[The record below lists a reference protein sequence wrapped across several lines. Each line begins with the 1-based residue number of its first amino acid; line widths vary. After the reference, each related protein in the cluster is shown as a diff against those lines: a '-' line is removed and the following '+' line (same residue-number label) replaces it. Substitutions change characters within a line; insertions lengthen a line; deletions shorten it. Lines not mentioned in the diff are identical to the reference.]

1 MSSVIL
7 KPLPRW
13 ADVILL
19 PLLNLALAFIVSGL
33 VVLAIGQ
40 DPLAA
45 LNAIVTGAFGNGYNI
60 GYTLYYS
67 TNFIFTGLAVA
78 VAAHAGLFNIGG
90 NGQAYIAGLGVILV
104 VLPLQFLPWW
114 VTFPIAIVAGAA
126 VGGLWGFIPGWLQAK
141 RGSHVVIT
149 TIMFNFIAAAIM
161 VYMVVN
167 VLKPPGGLAPESA
180 MIAPEGRMPKLGTF
194 IPWFRNTDVNFTLLL
209 ALACLVGA
217 YILIWH
223 TRFGFRMRALGQNP
237 TASTYAGISNSRV
250 IMIVMTMS
258 GALAGMVAVNQVVGV
273 QYRLVLDYVADAG
286 FVGIAVAL
294 MGRNHPIGILL
305 AALLFGALYQGGN
318 ELQYVIP
325 GLSKEMVV
333 VIQALVILFTGAME
347 GLFRPG
353 LQRIFTTLSVGQKAE
368 AVERNTVKSES

>member
-1 MSSVIL
+1 MSAL
-7 KPLPRW
+7 RPLPRW
-13 ADVILL
+13 ADILL
-19 PLLNLALAFIVSGL
+19 LPIINLVLAFVISGL

-40 DPLAA
+40 NPLAA
-45 LNAIVTGAFGNGYNI
+45 LEAIVGGAFGNGYNI

-104 VLPLQFLPWW
+104 ALPLQFLPWW
-114 VTFPIAIVAGAA
+114 ITFPIAILAGAA
-126 VGGLWGFIPGWLQAK
+126 VGGFWAFVPGWLQAK

-167 VLKPPGGLAPESA
+167 VLKPAGVLAPESA
-180 MIAPEGRMPKLGTF
+180 MIDPAGRMPKLGTF
-194 IPWFRNTDVNFTLLL
+194 IPWFKNTDVNFTLLL
-209 ALACLVGA
+209 ALLCLVGV
-217 YILIWH
+217 YVLVWH
-223 TRFGFRMRALGQNP
+223 TRFGYTMRALGHNP
-237 TASTYAGISNSRV
+237 TATTYAGISNSRT
-250 IMIVMTMS
+250 IMIVMTLS
-258 GALAGMVAVNQVVGV
+258 GALAGMVAVNQIVGV

-294 MGRNHPIGILL
+294 MGRNHPIGILF

-347 GLFRPG
+347 GMFRPG
-353 LQRIFTTLSVGQKAE
+353 LQRAFMLLSPAQKAE
-368 AVERNTVKSES
+368 AEARNTAKSES

>member
-1 MSSVIL
+1 MSAVL

-13 ADVILL
+13 ADILL
-19 PLLNLALAFIVSGL
+19 LPVINLALAFIVSGI
-33 VVLAIGQ
+33 VVFAIGQ
-40 DPLAA
+40 NPLAA
-45 LNAIVTGAFGNGYNI
+45 LEAIVNGAFGNGYNF

-90 NGQAYIAGLGVILV
+90 NGQAYIAGLGVIV
-104 VLPLQFLPWW
+104 VALAMQALPWW
-114 VTFPIAIVAGAA
+114 LTFPAAILAGGA
-126 VGGLWGFIPGWLQAK
+126 VGGLWAFIPGYLQAK

-149 TIMFNFIAAAIM
+149 TIMFNFIASAIM

-167 VLKPPGGLAPESA
+167 VLKPAGIMAPESA
-180 MIAPEGRMPKLGTF
+180 MIAVEGRMPKFGTF
-194 IPWFRNTDVNFTLLL
+194 IPWFKNTDVNFTLVL
-209 ALACLVGA
+209 AVLCLIGV
-217 YILIWH
+217 YVLIWH
-223 TRFGFRMRALGQNP
+223 TRFGFAMRALGYNP
-237 TASTYAGISNSRV
+237 TASTYAGISNSRI
-250 IMIVMTMS
+250 IMIVMTLS

-294 MGRNHPIGILL
+294 MGRNHPVGIAF

-347 GLFRPG
+347 GMFRPG
-353 LQRIFTTLSVGQKAE
+353 LQRVFALFTPAQKAE
-368 AVERNTVKSES
+368 AVVRNTVGKES

>member
-1 MSSVIL
+1 MTL
-7 KPLPRW
+7 RPLPLW
-13 ADVILL
+13 ADIVLL
-19 PLLNLALAFIVSGL
+19 PLVNLVLALVVSGL

-45 LNAIVTGAFGNGYNI
+45 LNAIVSGAFGSGYNF

-104 VLPLQFLPWW
+104 ALAMESFPWW
-114 VTFPIAIVAGAA
+114 MTFPVAILAGAA
-126 VGGLWGFIPGWLQAK
+126 VGGFWAFIPGWLQAK

-149 TIMFNFIAAAIM
+149 TIMFNFIASAVM
-161 VYMVVN
+161 VYVVVN
-167 VLKPPGGLAPESA
+167 MLRPAGTMSTESA
-180 MIAPEGRMPKLGTF
+180 MIAVEGRMPKLGSF
-194 IPWFRNTDVNFTLLL
+194 IPFFRNTDVNFTLIL
-209 ALACLVGA
+209 ALLCLVGC
-217 YILIWH
+217 YVLIWH
-223 TRFGFRMRALGQNP
+223 TRFGYALRALGHNP
-237 TASTYAGISNSRV
+237 TATRYAGMSNSRI
-250 IMIVMTMS
+250 IMIVMTLS

-294 MGRNHPIGILL
+294 MGRNHPVGIFF

-353 LQRIFTTLSVGQKAE
+353 LQRIFATLSPGQKAE
-368 AVERNTVKSES
+368 AVARNTTQSES

>member
-1 MSSVIL
+1 MSSAIL

-13 ADVILL
+13 ADVVLL
-19 PLLNLALAFIVSGL
+19 PLLNLVLAFVVSGL

-78 VAAHAGLFNIGG
+78 LAAHAGLFNIGG
-90 NGQAYIAGLGVILV
+90 NGQAYIAGLGVIWV

-114 VTFPIAIVAGAA
+114 ITFPLAIIAGGA
-126 VGGLWGFIPGWLQAK
+126 VGGFWAFIPGWLQAK

-167 VLKPPGGLAPESA
+167 VLKPPGILAPESA
-180 MIAPEGRMPKLGTF
+180 MIVPEGRMPKLGAF
-194 IPWFRNTDVNFTLLL
+194 IPWFKNTDVNFTLLL
-209 ALACLVGA
+209 ALACLVGV

-223 TRFGFRMRALGQNP
+223 TRFGFQMRALGHNP
-237 TASTYAGISNSRV
+237 TASTYAGISNSRT
-250 IMIVMTMS
+250 IMIVMTLS
-258 GALAGMVAVNQVVGV
+258 GALAGMVAVNQIVGV
-273 QYRLVLDYVADAG
+273 QYRLVLDYVSDAG

-347 GLFRPG
+347 GLFRPS
-353 LQRIFTTLSVGQKAE
+353 LQRIFMTLSPGQKAA
-368 AVERNTVKSES
+368 AVAASQVKSES

>member
-1 MSSVIL
+1 MSTL
-7 KPLPRW
+7 RPLPRW
-13 ADVILL
+13 ADILL
-19 PLLNLALAFIVSGL
+19 LPIINLALAFIVSGI
-33 VVLAIGQ
+33 VVFAIGQ
-40 DPLAA
+40 NPLAA
-45 LNAIVTGAFGNGYNI
+45 LEAIVGGAFGNGYNF

-90 NGQAYIAGLGVILV
+90 NGQAYIAGLGVIV
-104 VLPLQFLPWW
+104 VALAMQALPWW
-114 VTFPIAIVAGAA
+114 LTFPVAILAGAA
-126 VGGLWGFIPGWLQAK
+126 VGGFWGFVPGWLQAK

-149 TIMFNFIAAAIM
+149 TIMFNFVAAAIM

-167 VLKPPGGLAPESA
+167 VLKPDGVLAPESA
-180 MIAPEGRMPKLGTF
+180 MIAPEGRMPKLGAF
-194 IPWFRNTDVNFTLLL
+194 IPWFKNTDVNFTLLL
-209 ALACLVGA
+209 ALACLVGV
-217 YILIWH
+217 YVLVWH
-223 TRFGFRMRALGQNP
+223 TRFGYAMRALGHNP
-237 TASTYAGISNSRV
+237 TASTYAGSSNSRI
-250 IMIVMTMS
+250 IMIVMTLS

-294 MGRNHPIGILL
+294 MGRNHPVGILF

-347 GLFRPG
+347 GMFRPG
-353 LQRIFTTLSVGQKAE
+353 LQRLFGLFAPAPRPDAPA
-368 AVERNTVKSES
+368 AVAGKES

>member
-1 MSSVIL
+1 MSSAVL

-13 ADVILL
+13 ADVVLL
-19 PLLNLALAFIVSGL
+19 PLINLSLALIVSGL

-40 DPLAA
+40 NPLAA
-45 LNAIVTGAFGNGYNI
+45 LQAIVTGAFGSGYNW

-104 VLPLQFLPWW
+104 ALPMQYLPWW
-114 VTFPIAIVAGAA
+114 VTFPVAILAGAA

-167 VLKPPGGLAPESA
+167 VLKPAGSLAPESA
-180 MIAPEGRMPKLGTF
+180 MIAAEGRMPKLGTF

-209 ALACLVGA
+209 ALLCLVAA
-217 YILIWH
+217 YVLIWH
-223 TRFGFRMRALGQNP
+223 TRFGFAMRALGQNA
-237 TASTYAGISNSRV
+237 TATRYAGFSNSRI

-294 MGRNHPIGILL
+294 MGRNHPVGILL

-353 LQRIFTTLSVGQKAE
+353 LQRLFSARPARTGI
-368 AVERNTVKSES
+368 

>member
-1 MSSVIL
+1 MSAL
-7 KPLPRW
+7 RPLPRW
-13 ADVILL
+13 ADILLL
-19 PLLNLALAFIVSGL
+19 PLINLTLAFVVSGL

-40 DPLAA
+40 NPLAA
-45 LNAIVTGAFGNGYNI
+45 LEAIVGGAFGNGYNI

-104 VLPLQFLPWW
+104 ALPLQFLPWW
-114 VTFPIAIVAGAA
+114 ITFPVAVIAGAA
-126 VGGLWGFIPGWLQAK
+126 VGGFWAFVPGWLQAK

-167 VLKPPGGLAPESA
+167 VLKPAGVLAPESA

-194 IPWFRNTDVNFTLLL
+194 IPWFKNTDVNFTLFL

-223 TRFGFRMRALGQNP
+223 TRFGFQMRALGHNP
-237 TASTYAGISNSRV
+237 TASSYAGISNSRT
-250 IMIVMTMS
+250 IMIVMTLS
-258 GALAGMVAVNQVVGV
+258 GALAGMVAVNQIVGV

-294 MGRNHPIGILL
+294 MGRNHPVGILF

-353 LQRIFTTLSVGQKAE
+353 LQRAFMLFGTSAKRE
-368 AVERNTVKSES
+368 A

>member
-1 MSSVIL
+1 MSAPVR
-7 KPLPRW
+7 PLPRW
-13 ADVILL
+13 ADIILL
-19 PLLNLALAFIVSGL
+19 PLINLVLAFVVASIV
-33 VVLAIGQ
+33 VFAIGQ
-40 DPLAA
+40 DPIAA
-45 LNAIVTGAFGNGYNI
+45 LNAIVTGAFGSGYNI

-90 NGQAYIAGLGVILV
+90 NGQAYIAGLGVIAV
-104 VLPLQFLPWW
+104 ALPMQSLPWW
-114 VTFPIAIVAGAA
+114 LTFPVAIIAAAA
-126 VGGLWGFIPGWLQAK
+126 VGGFWAFIPGWLQAK

-167 VLKPPGGLAPESA
+167 VLKPPGILAPESA
-180 MIAPEGRMPKLGTF
+180 MIAAEGRMPKLGTF
-194 IPWFRNTDVNFTLLL
+194 IPWFRNTDVNFTLVL
-209 ALACLVGA
+209 AILCLIGV

-223 TRFGFRMRALGQNP
+223 TRFGFAMRALGHNP
-237 TASTYAGISNSRV
+237 TASRYAGISNSAT
-250 IMIVMTMS
+250 IMIVMTLS

-294 MGRNHPIGILL
+294 MGRNHPIGVAF

-347 GLFRPG
+347 GMFRPG
-353 LQRIFTTLSVGQKAE
+353 LQRAFALFSVGQKAE
-368 AVERNTVKSES
+368 AVDRNTVKSES

>member
-1 MSSVIL
+1 MSAL
-7 KPLPRW
+7 RPLPRW
-13 ADVILL
+13 ADIALL
-19 PLLNLALAFIVSGL
+19 PLINLALAFVVAGI

-45 LNAIVTGAFGNGYNI
+45 LDAIVTGAFGNGYNL

-90 NGQAYIAGLGVILV
+90 NGQAYIAGLGVIWV
-104 VLPLQFLPWW
+104 VLPLQSLPWW
-114 VTFPIAIVAGAA
+114 ITFPIAILAAAA
-126 VGGLWGFIPGWLQAK
+126 VGGLWAFIPGWLQAK

-167 VLKPPGGLAPESA
+167 VLKPPGVLAPESA
-180 MIAPEGRMPKLGTF
+180 MIAAEGRMPKLGAF
-194 IPWFRNTDVNFTLLL
+194 IPWFKNTDVNFTLLL

-223 TRFGFRMRALGQNP
+223 TRFGFQMRALGHNP
-237 TASTYAGISNSRV
+237 TATTYAGISNSRT
-250 IMIVMTMS
+250 IMIVMTLS
-258 GALAGMVAVNQVVGV
+258 GALAGMVAVNQIVGV
-273 QYRLVLDYVADAG
+273 QYRLVLDFVSDAG

-294 MGRNHPIGILL
+294 MGRNHPVGILI
-305 AALLFGALYQGGN
+305 ASLLFGALYQGGN

-347 GLFRPG
+347 GMFRPG
-353 LQRIFTTLSVGQKAE
+353 LQRIFATLSAGQKAE
-368 AVERNTVKSES
+368 AIARNTTQPES

>member
-1 MSSVIL
+1 MSTPYA
-7 KPLPRW
+7 KLPTW
-13 ADVILL
+13 ADYVLIPAVNLL
-19 PLLNLALAFIVSGL
+19 VAFFVAGL
-33 VVLAIGQ
+33 VVMLVGEN
-40 DPLAA
+40 PFRAA
-45 LNAIVTGAFGNGYNI
+45 VILVEGAFGSGQGI
-60 GYTLYYS
+60 AYTLYYA

-90 NGQAYIAGLGVILV
+90 NGQAYIAGLGVIAV
-104 VLPLQFLPWW
+104 ALPLQFLPWW
-114 VTFPIAIVAGAA
+114 ITFPIAIVAGAA

-167 VLKPPGGLAPESA
+167 VLKPAGILAPESA
-180 MIAPEGRMPKLGTF
+180 MIAPEGRMPKLGAF
-194 IPWFRNTDVNFTLLL
+194 IPWFKNTDVNFTLAL
-209 ALACLVGA
+209 ALLCLVGA
-217 YILIWH
+217 YVLIWH
-223 TRFGFRMRALGQNP
+223 TRFGFAMRALGHNP
-237 TASTYAGISNSRV
+237 TATRYAGMSNSRI

-305 AALLFGALYQGGN
+305 AAVLFGALYQGGN

-353 LQRIFTTLSVGQKAE
+353 LQRVFMTLSPRQKAE
-368 AVERNTVKSES
+368 ALEANRVKSES

>member
-1 MSSVIL
+1 MSAL
-7 KPLPRW
+7 RPLPRW
-13 ADVILL
+13 ADIILL
-19 PLLNLALAFIVSGL
+19 PLINLLLAFVVSGL

-45 LNAIVTGAFGNGYNI
+45 LNAIVTGAFGNGYNF

-90 NGQAYIAGLGVILV
+90 NGQAYIAGLGVIAV
-104 VLPLQFLPWW
+104 ALPMQNLPWW
-114 VTFPIAIVAGAA
+114 LTLPVAIIAAAA
-126 VGGLWGFIPGWLQAK
+126 VGGFWAFIPGWLQAK

-167 VLKPPGGLAPESA
+167 VLKPAGILAPESA
-180 MIAPEGRMPKLGTF
+180 MIAPEGRMPKLGAF
-194 IPWFRNTDVNFTLLL
+194 IPWFKNTDVNFTFIFALL
-209 ALACLVGA
+209 CLVA
-217 YILIWH
+217 VYILIWH
-223 TRFGFRMRALGQNP
+223 TRFGFQMRALGHNP
-237 TASTYAGISNSRV
+237 TASTYAGVSNSRT
-250 IMIVMTMS
+250 IMIVMTLS
-258 GALAGMVAVNQVVGV
+258 GALAGMVAVNQIIGV

-347 GLFRPG
+347 GMFRPG
-353 LQRIFTTLSVGQKAE
+353 LQRIFATLSVGQKAT
-368 AVERNTVKSES
+368 AQDRNIVKSES

>member
-13 ADVILL
+13 ADIVLL
-19 PLLNLALAFIVSGL
+19 PVLNLVLAFLVAGI
-33 VVLAIGQ
+33 VVLSIGQ

-45 LNAIVTGAFGNGYNI
+45 LNAIVTGAFGSGYNF

-90 NGQAYIAGLGVILV
+90 NGQAYIAGLGVIV
-104 VLPLQFLPWW
+104 VALQLQFLPWW
-114 VTFPIAIVAGAA
+114 ASFPLVVLAAA
-126 VGGLWGFIPGWLQAK
+126 VVGGFWAFIPGWLQAK

-149 TIMFNFIAAAIM
+149 TIMFNFIASAVM

-167 VLKPPGGLAPESA
+167 VLRPTGVTAPESA
-180 MIAPEGRMPKLGTF
+180 MIAADSRMPKLGTF
-194 IPWFRNTDVNFTLLL
+194 IPWLRNTDVNFTLLL
-209 ALACLVGA
+209 ALACLVGV

-223 TRFGFRMRALGQNP
+223 TRFGFKMRALGHNP
-237 TASTYAGISNSRV
+237 TATNYAGISNSRI
-250 IMIVMTMS
+250 IMIVMTLS
-258 GALAGMVAVNQVVGV
+258 GALAGMVAVNQVFGV
-273 QYRLVLDYVADAG
+273 QYRLVLDFVADAG

-294 MGRNHPIGILL
+294 MGRNHPVGILL

-347 GLFRPG
+347 GMFRPG
-353 LQRIFTTLSVGQKAE
+353 LQRIFTTLSPGQKAE
-368 AVERNTVKSES
+368 AVARNTAQSES

>member
-1 MSSVIL
+1 MSAV

-13 ADVILL
+13 ADIILL
-19 PLLNLALAFIVSGL
+19 PLINLLLAFVVSGL

-40 DPLAA
+40 NPLAA
-45 LNAIVTGAFGNGYNI
+45 MHALITGAFGSGYNF

-90 NGQAYIAGLGVILV
+90 NGQAYVAGLGVV
-104 VLPLQFLPWW
+104 VVALAMQAFPWF
-114 VTFPIAIVAGAA
+114 VTFPVAILAGAA
-126 VGGLWGFIPGWLQAK
+126 FGGLWGFIPGWLQAK

-149 TIMFNFIAAAIM
+149 TIMFNFIASALM

-167 VLKPPGGLAPESA
+167 VLKPVGQMAPESS
-180 MIAPEGRMPKLGTF
+180 MIVAEARMPKLGTF
-194 IPWFRNTDVNFTLLL
+194 IPWFKNTDVNFTLLL
-209 ALACLVGA
+209 ALLCLVGA
-217 YILIWH
+217 YVLIWH
-223 TRFGFRMRALGQNP
+223 TRFGFAMRALGHNP
-237 TASTYAGISNSRV
+237 TASRYAGISNSRV
-250 IMIVMTMS
+250 IMIVMTLS
-258 GALAGMVAVNQVVGV
+258 GALAGMVAVNQVFGV

-294 MGRNHPIGILL
+294 MGRNHPIGILF

-347 GLFRPG
+347 GMFRPG
-353 LQRIFTTLSVGQKAE
+353 LQRIFATLSVGQKAE
-368 AVERNTVKSES
+368 AIDRNTVKSES

>member
-1 MSSVIL
+1 VSALRPI
-7 KPLPRW
+7 PRW
-13 ADVILL
+13 ADVVLL
-19 PLLNLALAFIVSGL
+19 PLINLVLAFVVSGI
-33 VVLAIGQ
+33 VVFAIGQ
-40 DPLAA
+40 NPLAA
-45 LNAIVTGAFGNGYNI
+45 LEAIVFGAFGNGYNF

-90 NGQAYIAGLGVILV
+90 NGQAYIAGLGVIFVALAM
-104 VLPLQFLPWW
+104 QGLPWW
-114 VTFPIAIVAGAA
+114 LTFPVAVAAGAA
-126 VGGLWGFIPGWLQAK
+126 VGGFWAFIPGWLQAK

-161 VYMVVN
+161 VYMVN
-167 VLKPPGGLAPESA
+167 AMRPPGNPAPESA
-180 MIAPEGRMPKLGTF
+180 MIAVDGRMPKLGAF
-194 IPWFRNTDVNFTLLL
+194 IPWFKNTDVNFTLLL
-209 ALACLVGA
+209 AIACLVGV
-217 YILIWH
+217 YILVWH
-223 TRFGFRMRALGQNP
+223 TRFGFAMRALGHNP
-237 TASTYAGISNSRV
+237 TATTYAGISNSRV
-250 IMIVMTMS
+250 IMIVMTLS
-258 GALAGMVAVNQVVGV
+258 GALAGMVAVNQIVGV

-294 MGRNHPIGILL
+294 MGRNHPVGIAL

-353 LQRIFTTLSVGQKAE
+353 LQRVFALFTPQQKAE
-368 AVERNTVKSES
+368 AVARSTVKSES

>member
-1 MSSVIL
+1 MSAVL

-13 ADVILL
+13 ADILL
-19 PLLNLALAFIVSGL
+19 LPVINLALAFIVSGI
-33 VVLAIGQ
+33 VVFAIGQ
-40 DPLAA
+40 NPLAA
-45 LNAIVTGAFGNGYNI
+45 LEAIVNGAFGNGYNF

-90 NGQAYIAGLGVILV
+90 NGQAYIAGLGVIV
-104 VLPLQFLPWW
+104 VALAMQALPWW
-114 VTFPIAIVAGAA
+114 LTFPAAILAGGA
-126 VGGLWGFIPGWLQAK
+126 VGGLWAFIPGYLQAK

-149 TIMFNFIAAAIM
+149 TIMFNFIASAIM

-167 VLKPPGGLAPESA
+167 VLKPAGIMAPESA
-180 MIAPEGRMPKLGTF
+180 MIAVEGRMPKFGTF
-194 IPWFRNTDVNFTLLL
+194 IPWFKNTDVNFTLVL
-209 ALACLVGA
+209 AVLCLIGV
-217 YILIWH
+217 YVLIWH
-223 TRFGFRMRALGQNP
+223 TRFGFAMRALGHNP
-237 TASTYAGISNSRV
+237 TASTYAGISNSRI
-250 IMIVMTMS
+250 IMIVMTLS

-294 MGRNHPIGILL
+294 MGRNHPVGIAF

-347 GLFRPG
+347 GMFRPG
-353 LQRIFTTLSVGQKAE
+353 LQRVFALFTPAQKAE
-368 AVERNTVKSES
+368 AVVRNTVGKES

>member
-1 MSSVIL
+1 MSQL
-7 KPLPRW
+7 KPLPTW
-13 ADVILL
+13 ADIILL
-19 PLLNLALAFIVSGL
+19 PLINLLLAFIVSGI
-33 VVLAIGQ
+33 VVFAIGQ
-40 DPLAA
+40 NPLAA
-45 LNAIVTGAFGNGYNI
+45 LDAIVTGAFGSGYNI

-104 VLPLQFLPWW
+104 ALAMQSLPWW
-114 VTFPIAIVAGAA
+114 VTFPVAILAGAA
-126 VGGLWGFIPGWLQAK
+126 VGGFWAFIPGWLQAK

-167 VLKPPGGLAPESA
+167 VLKPAGVLAPESA
-180 MIAPEGRMPKLGTF
+180 MIAAEGRMPKLGTF
-194 IPWFRNTDVNFTLLL
+194 IPFFRNTDVNFTLIL
-209 ALACLVGA
+209 ALVCLVGV

-223 TRFGFRMRALGQNP
+223 TRFGFAMRALGHNP
-237 TASTYAGISNSRV
+237 TASTYAGHSNSRI
-250 IMIVMTMS
+250 IMIVMTLS

-294 MGRNHPIGILL
+294 MGRNHPVGILL

-347 GLFRPG
+347 GMFRPG
-353 LQRIFTTLSVGQKAE
+353 LQRAFILFSPQRKAE
-368 AVERNTVKSES
+368 ATDRATVKSES

>member
-114 VTFPIAIVAGAA
+114 VTFPIAIVAGGA

-180 MIAPEGRMPKLGTF
+180 MIIPEGRMPKLGTF
-194 IPWFRNTDVNFTLLL
+194 IPWFKNTDVNFTLLL
-209 ALACLVGA
+209 ALLCLVGA

-223 TRFGFRMRALGQNP
+223 TRFGFAMRALGHNP
-237 TASTYAGISNSRV
+237 TASNYAGISNSRV

-353 LQRIFTTLSVGQKAE
+353 LQRIFTTLTPAQKAT
-368 AVERNTVKSES
+368 AVDRSTVKSES

>member
-1 MSSVIL
+1 MSTLTL

-13 ADVILL
+13 ADVLVL
-19 PLLNLALAFIVSGL
+19 PLLNLALAFIVSGI
-33 VVLAIGQ
+33 VVAAIGQ

-67 TNFIFTGLAVA
+67 TNFIFTGLGVA
-78 VAAHAGLFNIGG
+78 LAAHAGLFNIGG
-90 NGQAYIAGLGVILV
+90 NGQAYIAGLGVIWV

-114 VTFPIAIVAGAA
+114 ITFPIAIVAAA
-126 VGGLWGFIPGWLQAK
+126 AIGGIWGFIPGWLQAK

-149 TIMFNFIAAAIM
+149 TIMFNFIASAIM

-167 VLKPPGGLAPESA
+167 VLRPIGVTAPESA
-180 MIAPEGRMPKLGTF
+180 MIVAEGRMPKLGTF
-194 IPWFRNTDVNFTLLL
+194 IPWFRNTDVNFTLILGLL
-209 ALACLVGA
+209 CLVGA

-223 TRFGFRMRALGQNP
+223 TRFGFAMRALGHNP
-237 TASTYAGISNSRV
+237 TATTYAGISNSRV
-250 IMIVMTMS
+250 IMIVMTLS
-258 GALAGMVAVNQVVGV
+258 GALCGMVAVNQVVGV

-294 MGRNHPIGILL
+294 MGRNHPLGILI

-347 GLFRPG
+347 GMLRPG
-353 LQRIFTTLSVGQKAE
+353 LQRIFATLSFGQKAE
-368 AVERNTVKSES
+368 AVARNTASGT

>member
-1 MSSVIL
+1 MSSAIL
-7 KPLPRW
+7 KPLPTW
-13 ADVILL
+13 ADVVLL
-19 PLLNLALAFIVSGL
+19 PLANLVLAFVVSGL
-33 VVLAIGQ
+33 VVLAIGH

-78 VAAHAGLFNIGG
+78 LAAHAGLFNIGG

-114 VTFPIAIVAGAA
+114 ITFPLAIIAGGA
-126 VGGLWGFIPGWLQAK
+126 VGGFWAFVPGWLQAK
-141 RGSHVVIT
+141 RGSHVGIT
-149 TIMFNFIAAAIM
+149 TIMFNFIASAIM

-167 VLKPPGGLAPESA
+167 VLKPPGILAPESA
-180 MIAPEGRMPKLGTF
+180 MIVAEGRMPKLGAF
-194 IPWFRNTDVNFTLLL
+194 IPWFKNTDVNFTLLL
-209 ALACLVGA
+209 ALACLVGV

-223 TRFGFRMRALGQNP
+223 TRFGFQMRALGHNP
-237 TASTYAGISNSRV
+237 NASTYAGISNSRT
-250 IMIVMTMS
+250 IMIVMTLS
-258 GALAGMVAVNQVVGV
+258 GALAGMVAVNQIVGV
-273 QYRLVLDYVADAG
+273 QYRLVLDYVSDAG

-353 LQRIFTTLSVGQKAE
+353 LQRIFTTLSPGQKAN
-368 AVERNTVKSES
+368 AIAASQVKSES

>member
-1 MSSVIL
+1 MSAAL
-7 KPLPRW
+7 KPIPRW
-13 ADVILL
+13 ADIVLL
-19 PLLNLALAFIVSGL
+19 PVLNLALAFIVSGL
-33 VVLAIGQ
+33 VVLSIGQ

-45 LNAIVTGAFGNGYNI
+45 LNAITTGAFGSGYNF

-78 VAAHAGLFNIGG
+78 LAAHAGLFNIGG
-90 NGQAYIAGLGVILV
+90 NGQAYIAGLGVIV
-104 VLPLQFLPWW
+104 VALAMQSLPWW
-114 VTFPIAIVAGAA
+114 LTLPVAILAAAA

-141 RGSHVVIT
+141 RGSHIVIT
-149 TIMFNFIAAAIM
+149 TIMFNFIASAIM

-167 VLKPPGGLAPESA
+167 VLKPAGILAPESA
-180 MIAPEGRMPKLGTF
+180 MIAPEGRMPKLGAF
-194 IPWFRNTDVNFTLLL
+194 IPFFKNTDVNFTLLL
-209 ALACLVGA
+209 ALVCLVGV
-217 YILIWH
+217 YVLIWH
-223 TRFGFRMRALGQNP
+223 TRFGFAMRALGHNP
-237 TASTYAGISNSRV
+237 TASRYAGMSNSKI
-250 IMIVMTMS
+250 IMIVMTLS

-353 LQRIFTTLSVGQKAE
+353 LQRLFMALTPRPKPG
-368 AVERNTVKSES
+368 AVEASSVKSGS

>member
-1 MSSVIL
+1 MTL
-7 KPLPRW
+7 RPLPLW
-13 ADVILL
+13 ADIVLL
-19 PLLNLALAFIVSGL
+19 PLVNLVLALVVSGL

-45 LNAIVTGAFGNGYNI
+45 LNAIVAGAFGSGYNF

-104 VLPLQFLPWW
+104 ALAMESFPWW
-114 VTFPIAIVAGAA
+114 MTFPVAILAGAA
-126 VGGLWGFIPGWLQAK
+126 VGGFWAFIPGWLQAK

-149 TIMFNFIAAAIM
+149 TIMFNFIASAVM
-161 VYMVVN
+161 VYVVVN
-167 VLKPPGGLAPESA
+167 MLRPAGTMSTESA
-180 MIAPEGRMPKLGTF
+180 MIAVEGRMPKLGSF
-194 IPWFRNTDVNFTLLL
+194 IPFFRNTDVNFTLIL
-209 ALACLVGA
+209 ALLCLVGC
-217 YILIWH
+217 YVLIWH
-223 TRFGFRMRALGQNP
+223 TRFGYALRALGHNP
-237 TASTYAGISNSRV
+237 TATRYAGMSNSRI
-250 IMIVMTMS
+250 IMIVMTLS

-294 MGRNHPIGILL
+294 MGRNHPVGIFF

-353 LQRIFTTLSVGQKAE
+353 LQRIFATLSPGQKAE
-368 AVERNTVKSES
+368 AVARNTTQSES

>member
-1 MSSVIL
+1 MSAVL

-13 ADVILL
+13 ADILL
-19 PLLNLALAFIVSGL
+19 LPVINLALAFIVSGI
-33 VVLAIGQ
+33 VVFVIGQ
-40 DPLAA
+40 NPLAA
-45 LNAIVTGAFGNGYNI
+45 LEAIVNGAFGNGYNF

-90 NGQAYIAGLGVILV
+90 NGQAYIAGLGVIV
-104 VLPLQFLPWW
+104 VALAMQALPWW
-114 VTFPIAIVAGAA
+114 LTFPAAILAGGA
-126 VGGLWGFIPGWLQAK
+126 VGGLWAFIPGYLQAK

-149 TIMFNFIAAAIM
+149 TIMFNFIASAIM

-167 VLKPPGGLAPESA
+167 VLKPAGIMAPESA
-180 MIAPEGRMPKLGTF
+180 MIAVEGRMPKFGTF
-194 IPWFRNTDVNFTLLL
+194 IPWFKNTDVNFTLVL
-209 ALACLVGA
+209 AVLCLIGV
-217 YILIWH
+217 YVLIWH
-223 TRFGFRMRALGQNP
+223 TRFGFAMRALGYNP
-237 TASTYAGISNSRV
+237 TASTYAGISNSRI
-250 IMIVMTMS
+250 IMIVMTLS

-294 MGRNHPIGILL
+294 MGRNHPVGIAF

-347 GLFRPG
+347 GMFRPG
-353 LQRIFTTLSVGQKAE
+353 LQRVFALFTPAQKAE
-368 AVERNTVKSES
+368 AVVRNTVGKES

>member
-1 MSSVIL
+1 MSSAML

-13 ADVILL
+13 ADVVLL
-19 PLLNLALAFIVSGL
+19 PVLNLALAFLISGL

-45 LNAIVTGAFGNGYNI
+45 LNAIVTGAFGNGYNF

-90 NGQAYIAGLGVILV
+90 NGQAYIAGLGVIAV
-104 VLPLQFLPWW
+104 ALPLQFLPWW
-114 VTFPIAIVAGAA
+114 LTFPIAIVAGAA
-126 VGGLWGFIPGWLQAK
+126 VGGLWGFIPGWLQAR

-149 TIMFNFIAAAIM
+149 TIMFNFIASAIM

-167 VLKPPGGLAPESA
+167 VLKPPGMLPPESA
-180 MIAPEGRMPKLGTF
+180 MIAAEGRMPKLGAL
-194 IPWFRNTDVNFTLLL
+194 IPFFRNTDVNFTLIL
-209 ALACLVGA
+209 ALLCLVGA
-217 YILIWH
+217 YFLIWH
-223 TRFGFRMRALGQNP
+223 TRFGFAMRALGQNP
-237 TASTYAGISNSRV
+237 TASRYAGISNSRV

-258 GALAGMVAVNQVVGV
+258 GALAGMVAVNQVFGV

-294 MGRNHPIGILL
+294 MGRNHPIGILF

-347 GLFRPG
+347 GMFRPG
-353 LQRIFTTLSVGQKAE
+353 MQRIFGLLPPSRKAE
-368 AVERNTVKSES
+368 AVARNTANTES

>member
-1 MSSVIL
+1 MTTAL

-13 ADVILL
+13 ADAILL
-19 PLLNLALAFIVSGL
+19 PIINLALAFAVSGL

-40 DPLAA
+40 NPIAA
-45 LNAIVTGAFGNGYNI
+45 LQALVGGAFGNGYNF

-90 NGQAYIAGLGVILV
+90 NGQAYVAGLGVIAV
-104 VLPLQFLPWW
+104 ALPMQSMPWW
-114 VTFPIAIVAGAA
+114 LTFPVAILAA
-126 VGGLWGFIPGWLQAK
+126 AAMGGLWGFIPGWLQAK

-149 TIMFNFIAAAIM
+149 TIMFNFIASALM

-167 VLKPPGGLAPESA
+167 VLKPPGQMSPESA
-180 MIAPEGRMPKLGTF
+180 MIAAEGRMPKLGTF
-194 IPWFRNTDVNFTLLL
+194 IPWLRNTDVNFTLLFGIV
-209 ALACLVGA
+209 CLVA
-217 YILIWH
+217 VYILIWH
-223 TRFGFRMRALGQNP
+223 TRFGYAMRTLGQNP
-237 TASTYAGISNSRV
+237 TASRYAGMSNSRI
-250 IMIVMTMS
+250 IMIVMTLS

-294 MGRNHPIGILL
+294 MGRNHPIGIAL

-347 GLFRPG
+347 GMFRPG
-353 LQRIFTTLSVGQKAE
+353 LQRAFALFTPAQKAE
-368 AVERNTVKSES
+368 AVDRNTVKSES